1 MANIRPNVDGARGL
15 TADRWRGSSRLPWA
29 AVLEPTR
36 SSRAQR
42 RVHGGA
48 AVETKR
54 SGLKI
59 PDDELSSG
67 IKNPAK
73 HDNIARFLEEAEK
86 QERLAKELEDLKIA
100 EGER

>member
-1 MANIRPNVDGARGL
+1 MANQTRRWGKG
-15 TADRWRGSSRLPWA
+15 TDRRSVATFKPVALGS
-29 AVLEPTR
+29 VLEPTR

-48 AVETKR
+48 AFETKR
-54 SGLKI
+54 SGLKF

>member
-1 MANIRPNVDGARGL
+1 
-15 TADRWRGSSRLPWA
+15 
-29 AVLEPTR
+29 
-36 SSRAQR
+36 
-42 RVHGGA
+42 
-48 AVETKR
+48 
-54 SGLKI
+54 
-59 PDDELSSG
+59 LSSG